1 MSQYPLLQISRITK
15 VFDGKAVALQDVS
28 FEVGKNEFVHLVGPN
43 RAGKTALL
51 KLVAAE
57 HQPTAGEIVFDGQR
71 IRSMTKKQ
79 MALMRRKLGL
89 IFPDLGLID
98 EMDVFDNIALG
109 PRILGR
115 KEGTIG
121 RRVNQLLHQM
131 GLWTRRR
138 TCPALLSSADRQKV
152 AIARALAKDPLLL
165 LADDPASSL
174 DQEGA
179 KQTLELLKK
188 INLLGTAVLLATR
201 PPCLYERSAARVINI
216 ENGRI
221 VKKTIRF
228 PRISVGAGEADG
240 LQAICEAM
248 EYP

>member
-1 MSQYPLLQISRITK
+1 MLQDPLLQINSITK

-28 FEVGKNEFVHLVGPN
+28 FEVGKGEFVHLLGPN
-43 RAGKTALL
+43 RAGKTTLL
-51 KLVAAE
+51 KLVASE
-57 HQPTAGEIVFDGQR
+57 HQPTAGEIIFDGQE

-79 MALMRRKLGL
+79 MALVRRKLGL

-98 EMDVFDNIALG
+98 DMDVFDNVALG

-115 KEGTIG
+115 KESTIG
-121 RRVNQLLHQM
+121 STVNQLLHQM

-138 TCPALLSSADRQKV
+138 TCPAQLSSAERQRV

-165 LADDPASSL
+165 LADDPALSL

-201 PPCLYERSAARVINI
+201 PSCVFEGGAARVINI

-221 VKKTIRF
+221 VKRTIQF

-240 LQAICEAM
+240 SAGNL
-248 EYP
+248 